1 VSAKNVPVI
10 SVGAC
15 LALAAIAIVGFA
27 IAGEAR
33 LGLAL
38 GAGFAIGSTNGLAAR
53 RALDSPIGFRASS
66 LFRIAFMTVAA
77 LVVAVLIGLQYA
89 WLTLFGVGGAQL
101 VLVIV
106 AARSLMGR

>member
-1 VSAKNVPVI
+1 MSAKSVHVV

-15 LALAAIAIVGFA
+15 LALAVLSVAGFA
-27 IAGEAR
+27 IAGEVR

-38 GAGFAIGSTNGLAAR
+38 GAGFAVGSTNGLAAR

-66 LFRIAFMTVAA
+66 LVRIAFMTVAA
-77 LVVAVLIGLQYA
+77 LGAGALIGLQYA
-89 WLTLFGVGGAQL
+89 WLTLFGVAGAQL

-106 AARSLMGR
+106 AARSLLNR

>member
-1 VSAKNVPVI
+1 MSAKNVPVI

-15 LALAAIAIVGFA
+15 LALAALAVAGFA

-53 RALDSPIGFRASS
+53 RALDSPIGFRFSS
-66 LFRIAFMTVAA
+66 LVRIAVMTVAA
-77 LVVAVLIGLQYA
+77 LAVAVLIGLQYA
-89 WLTLFGVGGAQL
+89 WLTLFGVAGAQL

-106 AARSLMGR
+106 AARSLLGR

>member
-1 VSAKNVPVI
+1 VNAKNVPMV

-15 LALAAIAIVGFA
+15 LALAVAAVAGFA
-27 IAGEAR
+27 IAGEPR

-77 LVVAVLIGLQYA
+77 LGFAALIGLEYA
-89 WLTLFGVGGAQL
+89 WLTLLGVAGAQL

-106 AARSLMGR
+106 AARSLLSR

>member
-1 VSAKNVPVI
+1 VV

-15 LALAAIAIVGFA
+15 LALAALAVAGFA
-27 IAGEAR
+27 VAGEMR

-38 GAGFAIGSTNGLAAR
+38 GAGFAIGSANGLAAR

-66 LFRIAFMTVAA
+66 LVRIAFMTAAA
-77 LVVAVLIGLQYA
+77 LAVGALLGLQYA
-89 WLTLFGVGGAQL
+89 WLTLFGVAGAQL

-106 AARSLMGR
+106 AARSLLNR